1 MTATRSDPPRVV
13 SLAPSATATL
23 AALGAAECL
32 VGVTHHCDPPV
43 TAGSAHDT
51 SPVAVGGWT
60 TPALDRVEALSPD
73 VVFTSDGLQAE
84 VAATCREREIP
95 VSHREPA
102 TLDDVLTGFHARAE
116 AIDRPAV
123 GERLVS
129 AARARLDHVA
139 AAAADQP
146 RPVVYC
152 EEWSDPPMAAG
163 NWVPDAVAAAGG
175 TYPFVEAG
183 ARSREVDPDEV
194 AAADPDHV
202 VVHVCGH
209 GERVDPT
216 TVADRDWIDAP
227 VHVIDDSLLNQP
239 SPVLVAGIER
249 LAGLFG
255 VVDPDS
261 VPATP
266 PTAADAL
273 ASPDT
278 AVKTPDTTTT
288 TTSIDATTTPTDST
302 GPS

>member
-1 MTATRSDPPRVV
+1 MTAIHSDSPWPDSPRVV

-23 AALGAAECL
+23 DALGAAECL
-32 VGVTHHCDPPV
+32 VGVTHHCDPSA
-43 TAGSAHDT
+43 TAGSAHDA
-51 SPVAVGGWT
+51 SPVTVGGWT

-84 VAATCREREIP
+84 VAAACRERGLP

-102 TLDDVLTGFHARAE
+102 TLGDVLAGFRARAE
-116 AIDRPAV
+116 ALGRPAA
-123 GERLVS
+123 GSRLVA
-129 AARARLDHVA
+129 AARARLDRVA
-139 AAAADQP
+139 AAAADSP

-183 ARSREVDPDEV
+183 SRSRAVDPAEV

-216 TVADRDWIDAP
+216 TVTDRDWIDAP

-266 PTAADAL
+266 PTAADVSTPPDASSSDSSTTAL
-273 ASPDT
+273 NP
-278 AVKTPDTTTT
+278 
-288 TTSIDATTTPTDST
+288 T

>member
-1 MTATRSDPPRVV
+1 
-13 SLAPSATATL
+13 LAPSATATL

-32 VGVTHHCDPPV
+32 VGVTHHCDPPAA
-43 TAGSAHDT
+43 AGSAHDT

-60 TPALDRVEALSPD
+60 TPAFDRVEALSPD

-84 VAATCREREIP
+84 VATECRERGLP

-102 TLDDVLTGFHARAE
+102 TLDDVLTGFRARAE
-116 AIDRPAV
+116 AVDRSAA
-123 GERLVS
+123 GDRLVA
-129 AARARLDHVA
+129 AARARLDRVA
-139 AAAADQP
+139 AAAADRP

-163 NWVPDAVAAAGG
+163 NWVPDAVTAAGG

-216 TVADRDWIDAP
+216 TVTDRDWIDAS

-261 VPATP
+261 VPDAL
-266 PTAADAL
+266 PTVADAL
-273 ASPDT
+273 APPDASSDSHTT
-278 AVKTPDTTTT
+278 AL
-288 TTSIDATTTPTDST
+288 DST
-302 GPS
+302 RPS

>member
-1 MTATRSDPPRVV
+1 MTATRSDPLRVV

-32 VGVTHHCDPPV
+32 VGVTHHCDPPA
-43 TAGSAHDT
+43 TAGSAHDA

-84 VAATCREREIP
+84 VAAGCRERGLS

-102 TLDDVLTGFHARAE
+102 TLEDVLTGFRARAE
-116 AIDRPAV
+116 AIDRPAA
-123 GERLVS
+123 GARLVT
-129 AARARLDHVA
+129 AARTRLDHIA
-139 AAAADQP
+139 AATADQP

-183 ARSREVDPDEV
+183 ARSRAVDPDEV
-194 AAADPDHV
+194 AAATPDHV

-216 TVADRDWIDAP
+216 TVAARDWIDAP

-239 SPVLVAGIER
+239 SPVLIAGIER
-249 LAGLFG
+249 LAGRFG
-255 VVDPDS
+255 IVDPDS
-261 VPATP
+261 VPDSP
-266 PTAADAL
+266 PTAADARTP
-273 ASPDT
+273 PDAPSSDSRTT
-278 AVKTPDTTTT
+278 AL
-288 TTSIDATTTPTDST
+288 DST

>member
-1 MTATRSDPPRVV
+1 MTATRSDPLRVV

-32 VGVTHHCDPPV
+32 VGVTHHCDPPA
-43 TAGSAHDT
+43 TAGSAHDA

-84 VAATCREREIP
+84 VAAECRERGLP

-102 TLDDVLTGFHARAE
+102 TLDDVITGFCARAE
-116 AIDRPAV
+116 AVDRPTA
-123 GERLVS
+123 GDRLVA
-129 AARARLDHVA
+129 AARARLDRVA
-139 AAAADQP
+139 AAAADRP

-183 ARSREVDPDEV
+183 ARSREVDPSAV

-209 GERVDPT
+209 GERVDPA
-216 TVADRDWIDAP
+216 TVADRDLVDAP

-239 SPVLVAGIER
+239 SPVLVVGIER

-261 VPATP
+261 VPAGP
-266 PTAADAL
+266 PTAADPRAPID
-273 ASPDT
+273 APSPDSCTT
-278 AVKTPDTTTT
+278 AL
-288 TTSIDATTTPTDST
+288 DST